1 MKKSKTKRKT
11 KENEKLKMLTLLIII
26 LFVLLLLFSGYSFAK
41 SIEGTII
48 KSNTSIAEPILVVE
62 SNPSIDIT
70 AIENTG
76 IYTFKVKNYN
86 ETKTTD
92 IDLKYYIEV
101 LNDVDKSI
109 QFKLYENEKLI
120 NFNQNKSDYRTISKE
135 TKKENVYKLEIEYDK
150 NKSVTPNDIIQQ
162 IQLKVHTEQ
171 KKG

>member
-1 MKKSKTKRKT
+1 M
-11 KENEKLKMLTLLIII
+11 
-26 LFVLLLLFSGYSFAK
+26 
-41 SIEGTII
+41 
-48 KSNTSIAEPILVVE
+48 
-62 SNPSIDIT
+62 
-70 AIENTG
+70 
-76 IYTFKVKNYN
+76 
-86 ETKTTD
+86 
-92 IDLKYYIEV
+92 YYIEV

-135 TKKENVYKLEIEYDK
+135 AKKENVYKLEIVYDK

>member
-1 MKKSKTKRKT
+1 M
-11 KENEKLKMLTLLIII
+11 
-26 LFVLLLLFSGYSFAK
+26 
-41 SIEGTII
+41 
-48 KSNTSIAEPILVVE
+48 VVE

-135 TKKENVYKLEIEYDK
+135 AKKENG
-150 NKSVTPNDIIQQ
+150 IQ
-162 IQLKVHTEQ
+162 IRNCI
-171 KKG
+171 